1 MLEHAYYTVISPEGC
16 ASILWRDA
24 TKASDAADALKI
36 TAKDLMKFDV
46 IDGEIAEPVGGA
58 HTNYEEVSVNMK
70 KAILDSIE
78 ELEKLSVKDLKENRY
93 QKFRKMGAF
102 LEG

>member
-1 MLEHAYYTVISPEGC
+1 M
-16 ASILWRDA
+16 WRDA

-58 HTNYEEVSVNMK
+58 HTNYEEVSANMK